1 MAISLGELAVRFG
14 CDLRGDPAAEVDS
27 VATLQ
32 NAGPRAVT
40 FLANP
45 RYRRHLAQTRAG
57 AVILEPR
64 IADACP
70 VAALIAAD
78 PYATY
83 ARVAALLYPDRQYSA
98 GVSASARVSAEA
110 FVAPSASIGANVVI
124 EERARIGERVRIGP
138 GCVIM
143 RDTTVDTDCRLSA
156 NVTLCHGVHVGA
168 RALIHPGVVI
178 GADGFGLAPER
189 GRWLK
194 VPQVGGVRIGSDV
207 EIGANTTI
215 DRGAIE
221 DTVIGDGVKL
231 DNQIQI
237 GHNVQV
243 GAHTAI
249 AGCTGV
255 SGSTTIGRNCMI
267 GGMVGIAGHLEICD
281 GVVITGRTL
290 VSRSLTRPGV
300 YSGGL
305 PADEA
310 RRWRRNS
317 VRFRHLDELA
327 QRVEQLGGG
336 RLNTAREEGEH
347 DREDD

>member
-14 CDLRGDPAAEVDS
+14 CELKGDPAAEVDC

-32 NAGPRAVT
+32 NADSRAIT

-57 AVILEPR
+57 AVILEQKL
-64 IADACP
+64 AAACP

-78 PYATY
+78 PYVTY
-83 ARVAALLYPDRQYSA
+83 ARIAALLYPEQQYVA
-98 GVSASARVSAEA
+98 GADSSARISAA
-110 FVAPSASIGANVVI
+110 ALIAPSASIGPNVVI
-124 EERARIGERVRIGP
+124 EEGVRVGERVRVGA
-138 GCVIM
+138 GCVIL
-143 RDTTVDTDCRLSA
+143 RDSSVEADSRLTA
-156 NVTLCHGVHVGA
+156 NVTLCHGVSVGA

-189 GRWLK
+189 GRWIK
-194 VPQVGGVRIGSDV
+194 VPQVGGVRIGNDV

-215 DRGAIE
+215 DRGAID
-221 DTVIGDGVKL
+221 DTVIDDGVKL

-237 GHNVQV
+237 GHNVHV
-243 GAHTAI
+243 GAHTAL
-249 AGCTGV
+249 AGCTGI

-267 GGMVGIAGHLEICD
+267 AGMVGIAGHLEICD

-290 VSRSLTRPGV
+290 VSRSITRPGV

-305 PADEA
+305 PFDEA

-317 VRFRHLDELA
+317 ARFRHLDELA
-327 QRVEQLGGG
+327 RRVEQLGGG
-336 RLNTAREEGEH
+336 KLKTAEKEGE
-347 DREDD
+347 DD

>member
-1 MAISLGELAVRFG
+1 MVMSLGELAVRFG
-14 CDLRGDPAAEVDS
+14 CELRGDPAARVDS

-32 NAGPRAVT
+32 NANAHAVT

-57 AVILEPR
+57 AVVLETKL
-64 IADACP
+64 AAECP
-70 VAALIAAD
+70 VAVLIAAD

-83 ARVAALLYPDRQYSA
+83 ARIAALLYPEPQFPAGIDPAAHVSRSA
-98 GVSASARVSAEA
+98 VVAS
-110 FVAPSASIGANVVI
+110 SASIAANVVL
-124 EERARIGERVRIGP
+124 EDEVRVGERVRIGP
-138 GCVIM
+138 GCVVM
-143 RDTTVDTDCRLSA
+143 RGSTLETDTRLTA
-156 NVTLCHGVHVGA
+156 NVTVCQGVHIGA
-168 RALIHPGVVI
+168 RVLMHPGVVI

-189 GRWLK
+189 GRWIK
-194 VPQVGGVRIGSDV
+194 VPQVGGVRIGDDV

-215 DRGAIE
+215 DRGAID
-221 DTVIGDGVKL
+221 DTIIEDGVKL

-237 GHNVQV
+237 GHNVRV

-255 SGSTTIGRNCMI
+255 SGSTTIGRGCMI
-267 GGMVGIAGHLEICD
+267 AGMVGIAGHLEICD
-281 GVVITGRTL
+281 GTVITGRTL
-290 VSRSLTRPGV
+290 VSRSITRPGV

-317 VRFRHLDELA
+317 ARFRHLDELA
-327 QRVEQLGGG
+327 RRLERLGGG
-336 RLNTAREEGEH
+336 GLGTTEQEGE
-347 DREDD
+347 DD

>member
-1 MAISLGELAVRFG
+1 MAIALGELAVRFG
-14 CDLRGDPAAEVDS
+14 CELKGDPGARVDS
-27 VATLQ
+27 VGTLQ
-32 NAGPRAVT
+32 NAHPRAVT

-57 AVILEPR
+57 AVVLEPKL
-64 IADACP
+64 AAECP

-83 ARVAALLYPDRQYSA
+83 ARIAALLYPEPQFPPGIDPSA
-98 GVSASARVSAEA
+98 HVSRSAI
-110 FVAPSASIGANVVI
+110 VAPSASIAANVVL
-124 EERARIGERVRIGP
+124 EDDVRVGERVRIGP

-143 RDTTVDTDCRLSA
+143 RGSTLEADTRLTA
-156 NVTLCHGVHVGA
+156 NVTVCQGVHIGA
-168 RALIHPGVVI
+168 RVLMHPGVVV
-178 GADGFGLAPER
+178 GADGFGLAPEG
-189 GRWLK
+189 GRWIK
-194 VPQVGGVRIGSDV
+194 VPQLGGVRIGNDV

-215 DRGAIE
+215 DRGAID
-221 DTVIGDGVKL
+221 DTIIEDGVKL

-237 GHNVQV
+237 GHNVRV

-255 SGSTTIGRNCMI
+255 SGSTTIGRGCMI
-267 GGMVGIAGHLEICD
+267 AGMVGIAGHLEICD
-281 GVVITGRTL
+281 GAVITGRTL
-290 VSRSLTRPGV
+290 VSRSITRPGV

-317 VRFRHLDELA
+317 ARFRHLDELA
-327 QRVEQLGGG
+327 RRVERLGGG
-336 RLNTAREEGEH
+336 ALGTTQEEA
-347 DREDD
+347 EDD